1 MAAMNA
7 ESRSISP
14 RSRRSCCLRRCCASL
29 NVASTRVVL
38 VYGHT
43 GGAAA
48 GHVIEASGNS

>member
-1 MAAMNA
+1 
-7 ESRSISP
+7 
-14 RSRRSCCLRRCCASL
+14 LRLAL